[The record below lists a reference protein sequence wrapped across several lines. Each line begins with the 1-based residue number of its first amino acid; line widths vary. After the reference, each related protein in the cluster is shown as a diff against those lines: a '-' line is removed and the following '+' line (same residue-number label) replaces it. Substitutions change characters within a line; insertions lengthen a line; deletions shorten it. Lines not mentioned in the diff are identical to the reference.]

1 MANRELHD
9 ALESYDRTHPVI
21 SALMGMRRELSH
33 PVDSRKRDRMVFYD
47 DQDRPIYE
55 TDVETLAFYYPQV
68 GLYAWSWAIPSR
80 RQSTTF
86 LSRQVLQYCLN
97 NDVSLYT
104 RTILTTGRS
113 IIRDV
118 TQVDINLALAIT
130 LIRRPYILPQLFTTP
145 YREDQPEAEPSLK
158 IVSYSLLL
166 DDLPLE
172 EWCRTGIPP
181 SPSTHTPPATAS
193 TP

>member
-1 MANRELHD
+1 MGHPLASSEHHLPLPTGTPVLSQQRRLPLH
-9 ALESYDRTHPVI
+9 TNHP
-21 SALMGMRRELSH
+21 H
-33 PVDSRKRDRMVFYD
+33 
-47 DQDRPIYE
+47 
-55 TDVETLAFYYPQV
+55 
-68 GLYAWSWAIPSR
+68 
-80 RQSTTF
+80 
-86 LSRQVLQYCLN
+86 
-97 NDVSLYT
+97 
-104 RTILTTGRS
+104 TGRS